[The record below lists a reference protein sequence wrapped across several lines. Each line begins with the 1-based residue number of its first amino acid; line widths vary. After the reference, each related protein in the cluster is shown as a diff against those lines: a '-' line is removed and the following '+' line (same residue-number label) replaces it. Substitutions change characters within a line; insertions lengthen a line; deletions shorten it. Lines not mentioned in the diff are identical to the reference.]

1 MICAACN
8 APVEADDAFCRAC
21 GARQAPAG
29 SRALSPAASAG
40 ERRQMTA
47 MFYDMVGSTALS
59 TQVDAEDLQIAMHA
73 YQRRCADVVR
83 NFGGT
88 PQATMGDGGLV
99 YFGYPIANED
109 DPLRAVSA
117 GLALIA
123 ELPHLNRQIAEL
135 LPHFDHQFQMRIGVH
150 TGNVVLGEVGSDLNE
165 GRLATGEALNQ
176 AARIESAAPVDG
188 VAVSDVTA
196 RRIQGVVDLRPL
208 GQRDLKGIDH
218 PVELFEVVR
227 LRPGQSRFG
236 PASG

>member
-109 DPLRAVSA
+109 DPLR
-117 GLALIA
+117 GL
-123 ELPHLNRQIAEL
+123 R
-135 LPHFDHQFQMRIGVH
+135 
-150 TGNVVLGEVGSDLNE
+150 
-165 GRLATGEALNQ
+165 
-176 AARIESAAPVDG
+176 
-188 VAVSDVTA
+188 
-196 RRIQGVVDLRPL
+196 
-208 GQRDLKGIDH
+208 
-218 PVELFEVVR
+218 
-227 LRPGQSRFG
+227 RPGADR
-236 PASG
+236 